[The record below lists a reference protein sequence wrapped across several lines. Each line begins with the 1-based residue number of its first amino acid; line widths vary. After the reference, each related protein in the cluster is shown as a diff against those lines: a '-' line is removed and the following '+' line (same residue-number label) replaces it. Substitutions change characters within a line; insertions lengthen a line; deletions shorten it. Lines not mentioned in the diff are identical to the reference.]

1 MGYMWDIIYLRCEK
15 ENPRLSTMVTWRLH
29 SCQCLTLYFKF
40 SVKKYFALG
49 INSEWV
55 KKLRGYGHITDDVIL
70 MVIVSLFE
78 IVKQGLQLILSDN
91 ALLTLCTA
99 SLCVC
104 APPDSH
110 K

>member
-1 MGYMWDIIYLRCEK
+1 M
-15 ENPRLSTMVTWRLH
+15 
-29 SCQCLTLYFKF
+29 
-40 SVKKYFALG
+40 KKYFALG

-99 SLCVC
+99 SRCVC